1 MDATFEFARTFSNIT
16 YEHLP
21 AEVVAATKKQIL
33 DFLGITIGGMSQR
46 GVREIVDLVLEW
58 GGKEESTILG
68 IGKKVPAPN
77 AGQINASMA
86 HALDFDDVHETAIIH
101 PGVIAIPTSLAIAE
115 RTGKMSGKEFITS
128 VSLGVDMM
136 CRLALATM
144 PGEVVFK
151 TGWHLTSVFGFLGAA
166 ATAARLLRLDEER
179 MVHAIGIGY
188 HQSAG
193 NGQCVID
200 GGLTKR
206 LGPGFAVKGGIT
218 AALMAQKG
226 VTGARN
232 CLEGESGL
240 YRVYFQGK
248 YDRNTLTRN
257 IGESFEG
264 PNVAIKPYPCC
275 RGIHPAIDACLAMV
289 KEHDITPEKIE
300 AVKVYVTEDI
310 RFLLCSPLDA
320 KRNPRNQVDAQFSVP
335 WGVATALA
343 KRRAVLFDF
352 SDEAIADGTVL
363 DITNKLTIEVDNSLR
378 SGDKV
383 SPARIEVRTKSGDV
397 FVKEVIDPLGSIE
410 SPMSFDDC
418 TKKFRDCAQILPKE
432 NLDKIIEM
440 VSTLEKSS
448 DIGKLIPLLKVE

>member
-1 MDATFEFARTFSNIT
+1 MDATVEFARNFSDVT

-21 AEVVAATKKQIL
+21 VEVVAATKKQIL
-33 DFLGITIGGMSQR
+33 DLLGISIGGMSQR
-46 GVREIVDLVLEW
+46 GVRELVDLILEW

-77 AGQINASMA
+77 AAQINASMA

-101 PGVIAIPTSLAIAE
+101 PSVIAIPTSLAIAE
-115 RTGKMSGKEFITS
+115 RAGNLSGKEFVAS
-128 VSLGVDMM
+128 VALGVDMM

-166 ATAARLLRLDEER
+166 ATAARLLRLDEEQI
-179 MVHAIGIGY
+179 VHAMGIGY

-206 LGPGFAVKGGIT
+206 LGPGFSVKGGVT

-248 YDRNTLTRN
+248 YDRNTLTQN
-257 IGESFEG
+257 LGEFFEG

-289 KEHDITPEKIE
+289 DEQDITPEKIE
-300 AVKVYVTEDI
+300 TVKVYVTEDI
-310 RFLLCSPLDA
+310 RFLLCSPLEA

-343 KRRAVLFDF
+343 KKRAVLSDF
-352 SDEAIADGTVL
+352 SDEAIDDETVL
-363 DITNKLTIEVDNSLR
+363 EITNKLVIEVDDSLR
-378 SGDKV
+378 RGDKV

-410 SPMSFDDC
+410 APMSFDDC
-418 TKKFRDCAQILPKE
+418 TEKFRDCARILPKD

-440 VSTLEKSS
+440 VSNLEKSS
-448 DIGKLIPLLKVE
+448 DIGDLIQLLKI